1 MPKQKILIIEDEKLI
16 RKILSINLDASGYQ
30 VLESET
36 GREGINISA
45 KENPDCIILD
55 LGLPDIDGL
64 KVLSSLR
71 EWFSSPIIILSVR
84 KSDKEII
91 NALDNGANDYVTK
104 PFRIGEVLARI
115 RVSLRN
121 NITKTEAI
129 YINGDLTID
138 LSARTVKKGEN
149 ILKLTNT
156 EYSILWLFIQNENR
170 VITHKY
176 LLEKIWGDKQIDQT
190 QYLRVYI
197 GQLRKK
203 IEDSEHQYII
213 TESGIGYRFINN
225 EK

>member
-1 MPKQKILIIEDEKLI
+1 QKILIIEDEKLI
-16 RKILSINLDASGYQ
+16 RKILIINLEASGYQ
-30 VLESET
+30 VLEAET
-36 GREGINISA
+36 GKEGIDISV

-104 PFRIGEVLARI
+104 PFRTGEVLARI

-149 ILKLTNT
+149 ILKLTTT
-156 EYSILWLFIQNENR
+156 EYSILWLLIQNENR